1 MTQTAPENA
10 GSYKKK
16 SRKSAGQ
23 LNSSLYLQAKSSYD
37 NDEFDSESVS
47 DDTNDEFEILVVNV
61 KKSCPDDLLKKL
73 AAVHQFIK
81 S

>member
-10 GSYKKK
+10 GSYEKN
-16 SRKSAGQ
+16 RKSAGQ

-47 DDTNDEFEILVVNV
+47 DDTND
-61 KKSCPDDLLKKL
+61 
-73 AAVHQFIK
+73 
-81 S
+81 

>member
-37 NDEFDSESVS
+37 NDPSPFRMIQMMS
-47 DDTNDEFEILVVNV
+47 
-61 KKSCPDDLLKKL
+61 LK
-73 AAVHQFIK
+73 H
-81 S
+81 SS